1 MEKQLNFFTNTN
13 KNEKEIQPI
22 NLWAA
27 FIDGASRNNP
37 GPAGAGV
44 FIKKDDVI
52 FLKKGF
58 FLGYKT
64 NNQAEY
70 LALALALFF
79 IKNEKSVNP
88 NISIVSDSELLIKQM
103 NGFYQIKNQ
112 ELIKI
117 KNLIDYLLQ
126 NTKTTFKHVLREQNK
141 IADKLANEGIDK
153 KHEIPADFVIL
164 MKNFDIK

>member
-1 MEKQLNFFTNTN
+1 MEKQLNLFSN
-13 KNEKEIQPI
+13 KETKDLQSI
-22 NLWAA
+22 NFWSA

-37 GPAGAGV
+37 GPAGSGV
-44 FIKKDDVI
+44 FIKKNDSI

-58 FLGYKT
+58 FLGTKT

-70 LALALALFF
+70 LALAIALFF
-79 IKNEKSVNP
+79 IKNEKTKNP

-103 NGFYQIKNQ
+103 NGLYQIKNT

-117 KNLIDYLLQ
+117 KNLINYLLQ

-153 KHEIPADFVIL
+153 KHPIPDDFVIL
-164 MKNFDIK
+164 MNNFDIK